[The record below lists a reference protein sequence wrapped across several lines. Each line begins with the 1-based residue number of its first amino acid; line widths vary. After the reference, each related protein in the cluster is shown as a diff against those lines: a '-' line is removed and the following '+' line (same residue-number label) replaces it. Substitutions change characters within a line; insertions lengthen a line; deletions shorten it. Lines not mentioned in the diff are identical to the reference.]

1 MNYDDRHDSQIENQ
15 NFKSFV
21 GHTVRTIIAE
31 QDTYEFLVVKMT
43 TSTDKKKKKTGLI
56 NKLEYLTKDKE
67 PEQASLQAK
76 IKMRFKL
83 PLPKDKK

>member
-1 MNYDDRHDSQIENQ
+1 
-15 NFKSFV
+15 
-21 GHTVRTIIAE
+21 
-31 QDTYEFLVVKMT
+31 MT